1 MPIPDVLCGWGGAW
15 VWRPEPPPDRGP
27 PVQDAAIPSAELEPG
42 NVSTEK
48 LLFLFLVAFLV
59 PLFHGSDKRNITF
72 KTL

>member
-1 MPIPDVLCGWGGAW
+1 MRVGWGLGLEARAHAW
-15 VWRPEPPPDRGP
+15 PDRGP
-27 PVQDAAIPSAELEPG
+27 PVRDAAIPSAELETG

-59 PLFHGSDKRNITF
+59 PLFHGPDKRNITF